1 MYKNELP
8 NHDDLVVV
16 KVKSIEDFGAFVS
29 LLEYNNIEG
38 MIMSS
43 EVSRKRIRSIHKHL
57 RIGRQDVMQVLR
69 VDKEKGYIDLSKK
82 NVTDDNV
89 NECTEKYTKAKT
101 VHSIMKHVALSAKVP
116 LRELLEKVAWKFYDE
131 YDHALTGLVNLVKNP
146 DLVAS
151 LDLDPAVKEILVKEV
166 SHRLSE
172 RPIKVQAEIEVTCNT
187 SEGIDAIKPSLIA
200 GKSLP
205 SGETVEIHLLSTP
218 VYRMTYQCQ
227 TKQQGVDVLNES
239 IEIIKN
245 EILGRNGGFNIKTPP
260 STIHE

>member
-1 MYKNELP
+1 MYKDELP
-8 NHDDLVVV
+8 NMDDLVVV

-29 LLEYNNIEG
+29 LLEYNHIEG

-89 NECTEKYTKAKT
+89 TECTEKYTKAKT
-101 VHSIMKHVALSAKVP
+101 VHSIMKHVSVSAKVP

-131 YDHALTGLVNLVKNP
+131 YDHALTGLINLVKNP
-146 DLVAS
+146 ELGAS
-151 LDLDPAVKEILVKEV
+151 LDLDPVVKDILIKEV
-166 SHRLSE
+166 THRLSE
-172 RPIKVQAEIEVTCNT
+172 RPVKVQAEVEVTCFT

-200 GKSLP
+200 GKVLP

-218 VYRMTYQCQ
+218 IYRLVYQCQ

-239 IEIIKN
+239 IEIIRK
-245 EILGRNGGFNIKTPP
+245 EITQRKGGFNIKTPP
-260 STIHE
+260 NAINE